1 MKILFVMSG
10 GGPAGIDIGTGTL
23 KALQEAGFTPTHWSG
38 TSAGAIV
45 SAWCSSIG
53 YNTSKLEVFVRSLD
67 DSLLEYRNL
76 WWLRE
81 AWIGSIM
88 SNVKIKNALKT
99 NLPSTI
105 PSNVHLW
112 ATRCKDLKLINVADQ
127 GLADLPTAA
136 LASMSIRGIW
146 PATQLLD
153 GTFVIDGGFRK
164 NLPYM
169 PYIFPDFD
177 QVWLL
182 VSSGKPVICDP
193 IKVGL
198 LGIARDDISMLV
210 ENSTLTTIEDN
221 LDNPKVR
228 VICPMV
234 DSPSL
239 SFDHSLINKAY
250 EEAKK
255 QIKIVRDN
263 NSADGLRACKQ
274 AIIDEYKSYRNI

>member
-1 MKILFVMSG
+1 MKILLVMSG

-23 KALQEAGFTPTHWSG
+23 KALQEAGFFPNHWSG

-53 YNTSKLEVFVRSLD
+53 YNISKLETFVRSLD
-67 DSLLEYRNL
+67 NSLLDYRNL
-76 WWLRE
+76 WYLRE

-88 SNVKIKNALKT
+88 SNTKIKNALKT
-99 NLPSTI
+99 NLPSAI

-112 ATRCKDLKLINVADQ
+112 ATRCKDLKLINVADPS
-127 GLADLPTAA
+127 LADLPTAA

-146 PATQLLD
+146 PPTQLLD

-169 PYIFPDFD
+169 PDIFPDFD

-182 VSSGKPVICDP
+182 VSSGKPIICDP
-193 IKVGL
+193 EKVGL
-198 LGIARDDISMLV
+198 LGIARDDISILV
-210 ENSTLTTIEDN
+210 ENSTLTTVEDS
-221 LDNPKVR
+221 LDDPKVR
-228 VICPMV
+228 VIWPMV

-255 QIKIVRDN
+255 QIKNISDN
-263 NSADGLRACKQ
+263 YSTDGLKACKQ
-274 AIIDEYKSYRNI
+274 SIVDEYKSYRNI